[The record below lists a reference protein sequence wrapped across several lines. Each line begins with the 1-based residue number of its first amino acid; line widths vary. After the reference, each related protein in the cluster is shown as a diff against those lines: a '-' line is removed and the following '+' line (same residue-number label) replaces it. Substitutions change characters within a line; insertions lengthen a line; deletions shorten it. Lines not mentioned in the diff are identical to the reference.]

1 MKKTVFLI
9 LILVFGM
16 LALFFKA
23 SDQKVWIKIGD
34 TRLKVDLADT
44 YKERT
49 LGLSGRKDL
58 KEGEGMLFTFEEEG
72 VYGFWMK
79 DMNFAIDIIWID
91 RDGRVLSIEKDVKP
105 ETFPTIFTP
114 LGKIKYV
121 LEVPSLFS
129 DMAGIEVGEIL
140 SIGQ

>member
-1 MKKTVFLI
+1 MKKIILFVLLLGVF
-9 LILVFGM
+9 ILVFRV
-16 LALFFKA
+16 
-23 SDQKVWIKIGD
+23 SDQKAWIKVGD
-34 TRLKVDLADT
+34 TSLKVDLADT
-44 YKERT
+44 YKERN

-91 RDGRVLSIEKDVKP
+91 RDGRVFGIEKDVKP

-129 DMAGIEVGEIL
+129 DTAGIEVGEIL

>member
-1 MKKTVFLI
+1 MKKIVLFVLLLGVF
-9 LILVFGM
+9 ILVFRV
-16 LALFFKA
+16 
-23 SDQKVWIKIGD
+23 SDQKTWIKVGD
-34 TRLKVDLADT
+34 TSLKVDLADT
-44 YKERT
+44 YKERN

-91 RDGRVLSIEKDVKP
+91 RDGRVFGIEKDVKP

-129 DMAGIEVGEIL
+129 DTAGIEVGEIL

>member
-1 MKKTVFLI
+1 MLLGVF
-9 LILVFGM
+9 ILVFRV
-16 LALFFKA
+16 
-23 SDQKVWIKIGD
+23 SDQKTWIKVGD
-34 TRLKVDLADT
+34 TSLKVDLADT
-44 YKERT
+44 YKERN

-91 RDGRVLSIEKDVKP
+91 RDGRVFGIEKDVKP

-129 DMAGIEVGEIL
+129 DTAGIEVGEIL